1 MYLSAILANFQPN
14 YSLFVFIVKGRSPG
28 ANADPAPILPAPIA
42 PIRYNSKDNSTK
54 GVTRMDGVQ
63 VYLLFAGIGALI
75 GALVTPLVYWAK
87 GRKPASGFFAGVL
100 VGALGNLIL
109 LIPLWIMLK
118 PRTNPILEY
127 FNVSV
132 AYSMGAS
139 AVTGGRREEARYYFS
154 QVTQADPR
162 NIGAWLYLA
171 NLATTPLEAWSYIQQ
186 ARAVDP
192 ANPAVQEAVAVV
204 WPQVQHLYGESYGR

>member
-1 MYLSAILANFQPN
+1 
-14 YSLFVFIVKGRSPG
+14 
-28 ANADPAPILPAPIA
+28 
-42 PIRYNSKDNSTK
+42 
-54 GVTRMDGVQ
+54 MDGVQ
-63 VYLLFAGIGALI
+63 VYLLFAGLGALI
-75 GALVTPLVYWAK
+75 GALVTPLVYWGK

-109 LIPLWIMLK
+109 LIPLWIVLNR
-118 PRTNPILEY
+118 RTNPILDY

-139 AVTGGRREEARYYFS
+139 AVMGGRREEARYYFS

-192 ANPAVQEAVAVV
+192 ANPAVQEAVALV
-204 WPQVQHLYGESYGR
+204 WPQVQHLYGEPYGR